1 MHLNTMRRVDYW
13 VGVPACFILSFF
25 SSIVTFFFQSSRRP
39 ASPRRVLFIELSEMG
54 SAVLAYPSLQ
64 RTAKLFPGVERYFL
78 IFKKNRESCDILGVI
93 PHENVLVIDE
103 RSLVTFLTSTISVI
117 FKIWRL
123 KIDATIDLELF
134 SRCTALLTLFSR
146 APIRVGFDR
155 GTSEGL
161 YRGKFLT
168 HPVVYNP
175 HTHIA
180 LNFLALVESLVS
192 DPQKIPVVKADLSQH
207 LIPLPLIENTEA
219 EKRTIRGALAAASKA
234 IPNAKF
240 IVFNPDPG
248 DALPLRGWPVDRY
261 VSVARELLEEDPNHV
276 IVVMGLKRSKPYAD
290 RLIHELGAS
299 RCIDFT
305 NKTANLREVLALLN
319 ASALLVTNDSG
330 PAHMA
335 SLTSVPTIV
344 LYGPETPALYGPL
357 SERAV
362 SLFAKY
368 SCSPCLSAMNHRE
381 SQCSENLCMQAIT
394 VDQVVRTARALL
406 ARGGKLVVYNQRA
419 A

>member
-1 MHLNTMRRVDYW
+1 VVHS
-13 VGVPACFILSFF
+13 ILRLF
-25 SSIVTFFFQSSRRP
+25 SPSSRRST
-39 ASPRRVLFIELSEMG
+39 SPKKVLFIELSEMG

-93 PHENVLVIDE
+93 PRENVLVIDE
-103 RSLVTFLTSTISVI
+103 RSLVTFVASTISVL

-123 KIDATIDLELF
+123 RIDATIDLELF
-134 SRCTALLTLFSR
+134 SRCTALLTLLSA

-161 YRGKFLT
+161 YRGNFLT

-180 LNFLALVESLVS
+180 LNFLALVEALVS
-192 DPQKIPVVKADLSQH
+192 DLKKTPVVKADLSPH
-207 LIPLPLIENTEA
+207 LIPLPFIENTEA
-219 EKRTIRGALAAASKA
+219 EKRTIQGALANATRS

-240 IVFNPDPG
+240 VVFNPDPG

-290 RLIHELGAS
+290 RLIQELGGD

-305 NKTANLREVLALLN
+305 NKTADLREVLALLN
-319 ASALLVTNDSG
+319 ASVLLVTNDSG

-362 SLFAKY
+362 SLFAKF

-394 VDQVVRTARALL
+394 VDQVMRTARSLL